1 MDSPAAPIHLVVW
14 RFTTVDSGGL
24 CVMTYGLQQTV
35 VQLVV
40 NLDLLVLLVQPVIVQ
55 ALLQGKVLLL
65 CYVQTAQGLLC
76 IFHTFGYC
84 SLSKVRPW
92 AKHHTSLP
100 KMRVGALSS
109 VSTLNHKRFPM
120 SRQACIGQDLCTS
133 LPLDLTEVQG
143 VPEKHYYWMHMNRYI
158 LASRQVSVLT
168 L

>member
-40 NLDLLVLLVQPVIVQ
+40 NLDLLVLPVQPVIVQ

-65 CYVQTAQGLLC
+65 CYVQAAQGLLC

-109 VSTLNHKRFPM
+109 VSTLNHKRVPT
-120 SRQACIGQDLCTS
+120 SRQACIGQDLCSYIAT
-133 LPLDLTEVQG
+133 LGL
-143 VPEKHYYWMHMNRYI
+143 NR
-158 LASRQVSVLT
+158 ST
-168 L
+168 GGT

>member
-1 MDSPAAPIHLVVW
+1 MDALVLSTLLVVW

-40 NLDLLVLLVQPVIVQ
+40 NLDLLVLPVQPVIVQ
-55 ALLQGKVLLL
+55 ALLQGEILLVLLL

-133 LPLDLTEVQG
+133 LPLDLTEVQE
-143 VPEKHYYWMHMNRYI
+143 VPEKHYY
-158 LASRQVSVLT
+158 
-168 L
+168 